1 MCFRCLN
8 YFLLQVPSKISAQLE
23 SKEHTV
29 NLFGLVGE
37 FVRGKR
43 NYFLVLELREKV
55 LEHLL
60 LTSFNSQT
68 ALTVFFSNYFPILRE
83 KKLKSLKTLNWAS

>member
-1 MCFRCLN
+1 M
-8 YFLLQVPSKISAQLE
+8 LQVPTKFSAKLE

-29 NLFGLVGE
+29 KFVGLVGE

-68 ALTVFFSNYFPILRE
+68 ALTVFFRLFYGFE
-83 KKLKSLKTLNWAS
+83 GKKA

>member
-1 MCFRCLN
+1 M
-8 YFLLQVPSKISAQLE
+8 LQVPTKISAQLE

-29 NLFGLVGE
+29 NLVCLVGE

-43 NYFLVLELREKV
+43 NYFLVLELKEKV

-68 ALTVFFSNYFPILRE
+68 AITFFFRFLGE

>member
-1 MCFRCLN
+1 M
-8 YFLLQVPSKISAQLE
+8 LQVPTKISAQLE

-29 NLFGLVGE
+29 NLVGLVGE
-37 FVRGKR
+37 FVRGIR

-60 LTSFNSQT
+60 LTSFKSQA
-68 ALTVFFSNYFPILRE
+68 ALTVIFRFIFRFWGG
-83 KKLKSLKTLNWAS
+83 KSLSPLKP

>member
-1 MCFRCLN
+1 M
-8 YFLLQVPSKISAQLE
+8 LQVPTKISDKIE

-29 NLFGLVGE
+29 NLVGLVGE

-60 LTSFNSQT
+60 LTSFNSQA
-68 ALTVFFSNYFPILRE
+68 ALTVFCPFIFQFWGR
-83 KKLKSLKTLNWAS
+83 KSLSPLKP

>member
-1 MCFRCLN
+1 M
-8 YFLLQVPSKISAQLE
+8 LQVPTKTSAQLE

-29 NLFGLVGE
+29 NLVGLVGE
-37 FVRGKR
+37 LVRGKG

-55 LEHLL
+55 LKHIL

-68 ALTVFFSNYFPILRE
+68 ALTVFFRLFSGILGGG
-83 KKLKSLKTLNWAS
+83 KA

>member
-1 MCFRCLN
+1 MFSLVKIL
-8 YFLLQVPSKISAQLE
+8 FVQVPTKISAQLE

-29 NLFGLVGE
+29 NLVGLIGAC
-37 FVRGKR
+37 VRGKR

-68 ALTVFFSNYFPILRE
+68 ALTVFFSVYFPVLRE
-83 KKLKSLKTLNWAS
+83 IKA

>member
-1 MCFRCLN
+1 M
-8 YFLLQVPSKISAQLE
+8 LQVPTKISAQLE

-29 NLFGLVGE
+29 NLVGLVGE

-55 LEHLL
+55 LKHLL

-68 ALTVFFSNYFPILRE
+68 ALTVFFFRLFSGFE
-83 KKLKSLKTLNWAS
+83 GKKSLSPLKP

>member
-1 MCFRCLN
+1 MFS
-8 YFLLQVPSKISAQLE
+8 LLKLFFVTGSTKISAQLE

-29 NLFGLVGE
+29 NLVGLVGE

-55 LEHLL
+55 LEQLL

-68 ALTVFFSNYFPILRE
+68 ALTNGFFFRFLGE
-83 KKLKSLKTLNWAS
+83 KSLSPLNP